1 MAENL
6 NDDLVQRVDSS
17 DAKRKLL
24 DFSRSHAG
32 TIAAFLVGIVVCC
45 LLFLL
50 MFPGHNLV
58 TLSERDYVCTKPT
71 ATTRFAFDKTET
83 CDQYSRRPGTG
94 RWDK

>member
-6 NDDLVQRVDSS
+6 NDDPIVTPADPTQRI
-17 DAKRKLL
+17 L
-24 DFSRSHAG
+24 DFSKSHAG
-32 TIAAFLVGIVVCC
+32 TIAAFLVGILVCGFC
-45 LLFLL
+45 VML

-71 ATTRFAFDKTET
+71 ATNRFAFDKTET
-83 CDQYSRRPGTG
+83 CDQYSRRPGTS